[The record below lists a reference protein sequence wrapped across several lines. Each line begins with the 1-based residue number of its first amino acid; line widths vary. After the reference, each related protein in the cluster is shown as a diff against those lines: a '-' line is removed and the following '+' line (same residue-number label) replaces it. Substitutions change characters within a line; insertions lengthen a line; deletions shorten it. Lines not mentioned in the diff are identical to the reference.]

1 MADVQGSC
9 DLPLTRAIVQ
19 YRETHARDLPGGRI
33 QDFGIGLVL
42 EGRYASAAQVID
54 LGSGVVREMDLS
66 SELVI
71 LDWVYEPTLAHVH
84 ELLIE
89 DASAADRTDRSGTA
103 DSGSGEGSALIRY
116 CNRLG
121 LGVVE
126 RLGFNYLTRPVL
138 LRLGFR
144 DICQD
149 LDLHEGT
156 AFRILMGKR
165 RVARVHMDYESG
177 SLIIRTGRSQP
188 DPDLEAALETCFPNG
203 ELRRGR
209 AVGPTGTVWYH
220 LRLAVPLT
228 VEETRGHLAR
238 VRTGIEGLIA
248 RFEPA
253 RFKALRELQGA
264 LGIRETL
271 AAMHLREILPAT
283 EPVLGLGASISTVH

>member
-1 MADVQGSC
+1 MADVQGTC

-19 YRETHARDLPGGRI
+19 YRDVHERDLPGGRI

-42 EGRYASAAQVID
+42 DGRYASAAQVID

-66 SELVI
+66 AELVI
-71 LDWVYEPTLAHVH
+71 LDWVYEPTLEHVH
-84 ELLIE
+84 ELLLE
-89 DASAADRTDRSGTA
+89 DASSG
-103 DSGSGEGSALIRY
+103 GSSDPDATGDASTEGGDLIRY

-121 LGVVE
+121 LGVIE
-126 RLGFNYLTRPVL
+126 RLGFSYLTRPVL

-156 AFRILMGKR
+156 AFRVLMGKR
-165 RVARVHMDYESG
+165 RVARIHMDYDSG
-177 SLIIRTGRSQP
+177 ALVIRTGRSQP
-188 DPDLEAALETCFPNG
+188 DPDLQAALDASFPDG

-209 AVGPTGTVWYH
+209 AVGPTGTVWYQ
-220 LRLAVPLT
+220 LRLPLPLT
-228 VEETRGHLAR
+228 VEETHHHLKA

-253 RFKALRELQGA
+253 RFRAIRDLQGA
-264 LGIRETL
+264 LGPRETLSTLHLRETL
-271 AAMHLREILPAT
+271 APT
-283 EPVLGLGASISTVH
+283 EPVLGLGASASTVH